1 MTSIGL
7 AWIWVVFMVSYGTR
21 ALRLP
26 MPFAFAVALLVAAML
41 ARLSALVAR
50 TPARAPQ
57 PS

>member
-1 MTSIGL
+1 
-7 AWIWVVFMVSYGTR
+7 MVSYGTR

-26 MPFAFAVALLVAAML
+26 VPFGFAVALLVAAML
-41 ARLSALVAR
+41 ARLGALLAR